1 MGRALDC
8 LLGAPWG
15 GSVFANSAKNRGA
28 LLTAPFM
35 GRQGP
40 RALAWGA
47 PLDAPWLAPWIA
59 LGPRGRRGGAF
70 SGNVVLLFL
79 TLSGLFLTLSS
90 SELSLT
96 LLLREP

>member
-59 LGPRGRRGGAF
+59 LGPRGRRGGPRAWGFAF
-70 SGNVVLLFL
+70 PNVVGFVPNVV
-79 TLSGLFLTLSS
+79 
-90 SELSLT
+90 ELGTFPNVAS
-96 LLLREP
+96 

>member
-15 GSVFANSAKNRGA
+15 GSVFANSAKKA
-28 LLTAPFM
+28 DLEP
-35 GRQGP
+35 
-40 RALAWGA
+40 
-47 PLDAPWLAPWIA
+47 
-59 LGPRGRRGGAF
+59 GAF

-79 TLSGLFLTLSS
+79 TLSGSFLTLSS